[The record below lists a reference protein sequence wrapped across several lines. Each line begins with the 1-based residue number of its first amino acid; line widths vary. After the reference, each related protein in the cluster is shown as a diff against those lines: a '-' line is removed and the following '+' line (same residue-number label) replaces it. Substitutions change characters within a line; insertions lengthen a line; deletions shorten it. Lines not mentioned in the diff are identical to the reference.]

1 MSRKKGLF
9 QQYVI
14 IFIIFLV
21 LGLLYSPLVH
31 AQYWTAMPPYNLLW
45 PLWSPALSPVD
56 TITGLA
62 TPLLTELTK
71 STILPVHPALVWD
84 PVKTY
89 AYSIY
94 NIPWVLGGGLLWFNW
109 LFGLNPFPPP
119 YLVDEV
125 TVAPLPIAL
134 PLGYGALPPLDP
146 RDELP
151 NILGG
156 NLTYLFQ
163 YPPFIY
169 GTSLSSLLTA
179 SDIWGL
185 TL

>member
-1 MSRKKGLF
+1 MVFSTVSF
-9 QQYVI
+9 
-14 IFIIFLV
+14 
-21 LGLLYSPLVH
+21 
-31 AQYWTAMPPYNLLW
+31 AQLWQAIPPYNVLW
-45 PLWSPALSPVD
+45 PLWSPVLSPPNPV
-56 TITGLA
+56 TGTP
-62 TPLLTELTK
+62 TPLVSSLTK
-71 STILPVHPALVWD
+71 TTFLPMQPALVWD

-109 LFGLNPFPPP
+109 LFGLNPFPPS

-125 TVAPLPIAL
+125 TGAPLPIAL
-134 PLGYGALPPLDP
+134 PLGYEALPPLDP

-163 YPPFIY
+163 YPPFIF
-169 GTSLSSLLTA
+169 GTPLSSLLTA